1 MEESFMKCDSKRS
14 FSIKLGKLI
23 EKAFD
28 QSLYRRYM
36 AYVVVSGSNSI
47 EGFLPT
53 VETFGS
59 VEQVDGCRELISFLN
74 ENKEYCGR

>member
-1 MEESFMKCDSKRS
+1 MECDSKRS

-36 AYVVVSGSNSI
+36 AYVVVSGSNSL

-59 VEQVDGCRELISFLN
+59 VEQADGCRELISFLN
-74 ENKEYCGR
+74 ENKEYCGGEFRR